1 MQAAMLRLL
10 RTALLLS
17 ANPAEFGNSWPEE
30 LEAKQ
35 LFWQC
40 AEILRALVHASKPWA
55 ADG

>member
-1 MQAAMLRLL
+1 MLRLL